1 MDKLLNFSER
11 TTLIIHALGY
21 IASKQGKPV
30 ASREISAR
38 LQVSP
43 TYLAKVLQM
52 LVKKGLLKSTRGAH
66 GGFTLLKEPE
76 EIMLLDLLVMSEGE
90 LPVQFC
96 LLGKPLCAPE
106 QCVFSEIN
114 REITRI
120 IRTQLKGVDLTE
132 IADKF

>member
-21 IASKQGKPV
+21 IVSKKGKPV
-30 ASREISAR
+30 PSKEISSR

-66 GGFTLLKEPE
+66 GGFALLKKPE

-106 QCVFSEIN
+106 KCVFSEIN

-120 IRTQLKGVDLTE
+120 IRARLEGVDLTE